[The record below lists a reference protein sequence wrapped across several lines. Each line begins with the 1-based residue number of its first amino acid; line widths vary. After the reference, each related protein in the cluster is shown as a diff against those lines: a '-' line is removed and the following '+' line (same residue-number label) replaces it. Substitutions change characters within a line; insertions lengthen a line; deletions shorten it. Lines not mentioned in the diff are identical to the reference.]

1 MTTEQM
7 PDKAINY
14 AFLLGGLTAAV
25 FGIFLLIK
33 TKEAFG
39 ILAVLLGL
47 WWLIHGAFMVFS
59 VFVEREDVGWKL
71 AIGALGL
78 AAGTVVLSD
87 PVGAAEFLGST
98 LAVILGI
105 IGLLIAA
112 AAIWGYFRGG
122 GFPSLIFGLVSGAI
136 ALLVIIN
143 PSESATV
150 IVTLFAVLLLV
161 DGVSGIYLALKMR

>member
-7 PDKAINY
+7 PEKVVNY
-14 AFLLGGLTAAV
+14 AFLLGGLTAAI
-25 FGIFLLIK
+25 FGIFLLMK

-39 ILAVLLGL
+39 ILAILLGL

-59 VFVEREDVGWKL
+59 VFIEKEDVGWKL
-71 AIGALGL
+71 AIGVLGL
-78 AAGTVVLSD
+78 AAGIVVLAD
-87 PVGAAEFLGST
+87 PIGAAEFLGST

-112 AAIWGYFRGG
+112 AAVWGYFRGG
-122 GFPSLIFGLVSGAI
+122 GFPSLVFGLVSGAI
-136 ALLVIIN
+136 AVLVILN

-150 IVTLFAVLLLV
+150 MVTLFAVLLLV
-161 DGVSGIYLALKMR
+161 EGVSGVYLALKLR